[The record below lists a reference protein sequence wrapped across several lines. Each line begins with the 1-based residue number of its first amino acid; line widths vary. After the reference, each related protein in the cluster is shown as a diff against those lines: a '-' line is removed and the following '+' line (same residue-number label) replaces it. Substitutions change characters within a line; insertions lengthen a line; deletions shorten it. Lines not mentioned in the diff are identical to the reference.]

1 LQNVRA
7 AYDPKMANLH
17 KLPAWNDEKQLVC
30 VVESPRGARAKFKY
44 DPALK
49 VFTLNRALIL
59 GIVYPYDWGFIPSTM
74 AEDGDPLDVMIFHDV
89 PTYPGV
95 VMACEAI
102 GALLVTQKKADG
114 SPGRQPNHRVF
125 AVPAG
130 SERDQHWQDARELPK
145 RVRKE
150 LEKFFVA
157 AGALANKDLE
167 IVDWVGPKE
176 AEELVKDAQKRW
188 QKAKD
193 AADDRLEK

>member
-1 LQNVRA
+1 
-7 AYDPKMANLH
+7 MANMH
-17 KLPAWNDEKQLVC
+17 KLPTWNDQDQLVC
-30 VVESPRGARAKFKY
+30 VVESPRGSKAKFKY
-44 DPALK
+44 DPKLK

-59 GIVYPYDWGFIPSTM
+59 GINYPYDWGFIPSTM

-89 PTYPGV
+89 PTFPGV

-102 GALLVTQKKADG
+102 GALLVTQKKSDG
-114 SPGRQPNHRVF
+114 STGRQPNHRVF

-130 SERDQHWQDARELPK
+130 SEREQENKDVRELPK

-167 IVDWVGPKE
+167 IVDWVGPDE
-176 AEELVKDAQKRW
+176 AVDLVKQAQKKW
-188 QKAKD
+188 KKQKD
-193 AADDRLEK
+193 VADDRLEKEQ

>member
-1 LQNVRA
+1 
-7 AYDPKMANLH
+7 MANMH
-17 KLPAWNDEKQLVC
+17 KLPTWNGEDQLVC
-30 VVESPRGARAKFKY
+30 VVESPRGSKAKFKY

-59 GIVYPYDWGFIPSTM
+59 GINYPYDWGFIPSTM
-74 AEDGDPLDVMIFHDV
+74 ADDGDPLDVMIFHDV

-102 GALLVTQKKADG
+102 GALLVTQKKSDG
-114 SPGRQPNHRVF
+114 EVGRESNHRVF

-130 SERDQHWQDARELPK
+130 SEREHHWNDARELPK

-167 IVDWVGPKE
+167 IVDWVGPDEAVDLVKE
-176 AEELVKDAQKRW
+176 AQKKWKKSKDV
-188 QKAKD
+188 
-193 AADDRLEK
+193 ADDRLEKEQ

>member
-1 LQNVRA
+1 
-7 AYDPKMANLH
+7 MANLH
-17 KLPAWNDEKQLVC
+17 KLPAWNPEGKLVC

-44 DPALK
+44 DPELK

-59 GIVYPYDWGFIPSTM
+59 GIAYPYDWGFIPSTM

-89 PTYPGV
+89 PTFPGV
-95 VMACEAI
+95 VMACEPI
-102 GALLVTQKKADG
+102 GALLVTQKKSDG
-114 SPGRQPNHRVF
+114 SQERQPNHRIF

-130 SERDQHWQDARELPK
+130 SERDQHWEDARELPK

-167 IVDWVGPKE
+167 IVDWVGPEEAGDLGKE
-176 AEELVKDAQKRW
+176 AQKKW
-188 QKAKD
+188 KKSKD

>member
-1 LQNVRA
+1 
-7 AYDPKMANLH
+7 MANMH
-17 KLPAWNDEKQLVC
+17 KLPTWNDEDQLVC
-30 VVESPRGARAKFKY
+30 VVESPRGSKAKFKY

-59 GIVYPYDWGFIPSTM
+59 GINYPYDWGFIPSTM

-89 PTYPGV
+89 PTFPGV
-95 VMACEAI
+95 VMACDAI
-102 GALLVTQKKADG
+102 GALLVTQKKSDG
-114 SPGRQPNHRVF
+114 SPGRQANHRVF

-130 SERDQHWQDARELPK
+130 SERDQHWSDARELPK

-167 IVDWVGPKE
+167 IVDWVGPDEAVDLVKE
-176 AEELVKDAQKRW
+176 AQKKWKKSKDV
-188 QKAKD
+188 
-193 AADDRLEK
+193 ADDRLEKER

>member
-1 LQNVRA
+1 
-7 AYDPKMANLH
+7 MANMH
-17 KLPAWNDEKQLVC
+17 KLPTWNSEGQLVC

-59 GIVYPYDWGFIPSTM
+59 GIAYPYDWGFIPSTM
-74 AEDGDPLDVMIFHDV
+74 AEDGDPLDVMVFHDV
-89 PTYPGV
+89 PTFPGV

-102 GALLVTQKKADG
+102 GALLVTQKKSDG
-114 SPGRQPNHRVF
+114 APGRQPNHRIF

-130 SERDQHWQDARELPK
+130 SERDQHWEDARELPK

-167 IVDWVGPKE
+167 ILDWVGPKE
-176 AEELVKDAQKRW
+176 AVDLVKDAQKKW
-188 QKAKD
+188 KQSKD
-193 AADDRLEK
+193 VADDRLEK